1 MQPLASS
8 ASYNLFVINP
18 GQTRTINV
26 TIKPAGPPGTVVKGW
41 LYVDDFVDSLQF
53 LAGSQLMAL
62 PYSYTIGCGPPAA
75 C

>member
-1 MQPLASS
+1 M
-8 ASYNLFVINP
+8 
-18 GQTRTINV
+18 

-41 LYVDDFVDSLQF
+41 LYADDFVDSLQF
-53 LAGSQLMAL
+53 LAGSQLIAL